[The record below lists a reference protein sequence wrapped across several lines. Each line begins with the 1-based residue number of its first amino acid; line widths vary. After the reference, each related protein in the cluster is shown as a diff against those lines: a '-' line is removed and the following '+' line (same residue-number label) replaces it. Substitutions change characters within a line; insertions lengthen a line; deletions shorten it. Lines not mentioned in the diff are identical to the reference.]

1 MDSFLRQL
9 QTVWTPHPGQKEFL
23 TCPAKIRVL
32 ACGRRWGKTDA
43 CAAAIVGEL
52 FAGPPSRILI
62 LAPTLDQAKILFER
76 VIELLHRFLD
86 ECVVNSPHAS
96 DEDSKSVKTRWSPY
110 PKLIFREHSV
120 TARSGHIGRSL
131 RGNEATHIVVDE
143 AAYVPEELVTEVAM
157 PMLATNNG
165 RLTLISTPNG
175 LNHFWRFFK
184 MGELGEHG
192 VWSRT
197 SPSSES
203 PHVSKEFLE
212 IQRQLI
218 SQRAFEIEYEAQF
231 VDASGTMFGAEM
243 VESCV
248 VPEVQR
254 DDAPATVGID
264 WGRYRDYTAVAV
276 LQGGRS
282 CARLVAI
289 HQFNKVTWQEM
300 VDRAAEIIAPFPG
313 AKVIADGT
321 GTGDAV
327 CEMYDRK
334 VGRPLQIFAFTNKDK
349 RQLIEGLRAGMERGA
364 IAIPP
369 EPELIRQLK
378 HFEVAL
384 STSGNQLMNAKSGY
398 HDDLVIALALAY
410 SVTPADY
417 TAPVLVGASRSFSD
431 HRKLCF
437 DDLDWSNFTP

>member
-9 QTVWTPHPGQKEFL
+9 QAIWTPHPGQREFL

-52 FAGPPSRILI
+52 FAGPPSRVLI
-62 LAPTLDQAKILFER
+62 LAPTLDQAKLLFER
-76 VIELLHRFLD
+76 VVELLHRFLD
-86 ECVVNSPHAS
+86 ECARDSAQAADDSNSR
-96 DEDSKSVKTRWSPY
+96 VKTRWSPY
-110 PKLIFREHSV
+110 PRLAFGEHTV

-131 RGNEATHIVVDE
+131 RGNEATHVVVDE
-143 AAYVPEELVTEVAM
+143 AAYVPEELVAEVAM

-184 MGELGEHG
+184 KGELGEHG
-192 VWSRT
+192 IWSRT
-197 SPSSES
+197 APSWES
-203 PHVSKEFLE
+203 PYVSQEFLD

-218 SQRAFEIEYEAQF
+218 SRRAFEIEYEAQF
-231 VDASGTMFGAEM
+231 VDASGTMFGGEM
-243 VESCV
+243 VDSCI
-248 VPEVQR
+248 VPEVHR
-254 DDAPATVGID
+254 SEDCAAIGID

-276 LQGGRS
+276 LQGGRM
-282 CARLVAI
+282 AAQLVAVQ
-289 HQFNKVTWQEM
+289 QFNKASWQEM
-300 VDRAAEIIAPFPG
+300 IDRGAEIAKSFPG
-313 AKVIADGT
+313 AMVIADGT
-321 GTGDAV
+321 GSGDAV
-327 CEMYDRK
+327 CEMLEK
-334 VGRPLQIFAFTNKDK
+334 TLGRTVAVHPFTNSSK
-349 RQLIEGLRAGMERGA
+349 RKLIEGLRAGMERRA

-410 SVTPADY
+410 SITPADH
-417 TAPVLVGASRSFSD
+417 TAPVLVGTNRSFSD
-431 HRKLCF
+431 RRKLCF